1 MDMSEEELE
10 KYKIKLLKSKEQSR
24 LISEMHTKIQALIN
38 SNEITDLT
46 PLWHTNPEDINFFLQ
61 KDQLDEK
68 LLTHGFSI
76 IENVN
81 IEILMDNMED
91 GNPALF
97 RDKILYNE
105 DLIDTN
111 ISKVINHWMN
121 NEKLIP
127 PTITI
132 ADNFLT
138 TTLKCPSTINPKLFA
153 SDGKHRLNVAYFF
166 GSEHIPIVVLT
177 PQLITIKDKLGIL

>member
-1 MDMSEEELE
+1 MDISEEELE
-10 KYKIKLLKSKEQSR
+10 QYKIMLLKSKEQSR
-24 LISEMHTKIQALIN
+24 LTNEMHIKIEALIN
-38 SNEITDLT
+38 NKEITDLT
-46 PLWHTNPEDINFFLQ
+46 PLWHTNPEDINFLLQ

-68 LLTHGFSI
+68 LLAHGFTV

-81 IEILMDNMED
+81 IEILLDNMED
-91 GNPALF
+91 GNPDLF
-97 RDKILYNE
+97 REKILYNE
-105 DLIDTN
+105 DLIDNN

-138 TTLKCPSTINPKLFA
+138 TILKCPPTNNPKLFA

-166 GSEHIPIVVLT
+166 GSEHIPIVVLS
-177 PQLITIKDKLGIL
+177 PQLNTIKDKLGML

>member
-1 MDMSEEELE
+1 MDLNEEELE
-10 KYKIKLLKSKEQSR
+10 QCKIKLLKSKEQSR
-24 LISEMHTKIQALIN
+24 LTSEMHSKILDLIN
-38 SNEITDLT
+38 NNEIIDLI

-68 LLTHGFSI
+68 LLAHGFTV

-81 IEILMDNMED
+81 IEILLDNMED
-91 GNPALF
+91 GNPDLF
-97 RDKILYNE
+97 REKKLYNE

-138 TTLKCPSTINPKLFA
+138 TILKCPPTNNPKLFA

-177 PQLITIKDKLGIL
+177 PQLDIIKVKLGM